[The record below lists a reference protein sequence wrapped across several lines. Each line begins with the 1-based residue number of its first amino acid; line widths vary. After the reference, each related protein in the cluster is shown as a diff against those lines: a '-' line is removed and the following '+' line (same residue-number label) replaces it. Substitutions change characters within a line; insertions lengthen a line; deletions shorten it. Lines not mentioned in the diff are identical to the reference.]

1 MEARESLDLRELSIT
16 HSICLGT
23 SMAVFSKVF
32 VVTPNVN
39 EFALLQESSL
49 ALSIQETERKPIQLY
64 GEPVKASWKCV
75 DVEWLEVEN
84 EKALPKPDIAAWRAI
99 SLAMPISIADQLG
112 VLCEDVEFL
121 PLCLNKQSWRAV
133 NILTQ
138 LDAIDHSAT
147 KFNLRDGKQSRVRPF
162 KKLVLKKKAVN
173 GAGLFRVQGAGL
185 RMFCTDKKGGLY
197 ERVHELG
204 LTGLSF
210 KEIQLSP

>member
-1 MEARESLDLRELSIT
+1 M
-16 HSICLGT
+16 
-23 SMAVFSKVF
+23 
-32 VVTPNVN
+32 
-39 EFALLQESSL
+39 
-49 ALSIQETERKPIQLY
+49 
-64 GEPVKASWKCV
+64 
-75 DVEWLEVEN
+75 
-84 EKALPKPDIAAWRAI
+84 
-99 SLAMPISIADQLG
+99 
-112 VLCEDVEFL
+112 
-121 PLCLNKQSWRAV
+121 CLNKQSWRAV